1 MMFNFLVGFAALIF
15 LFDRFFPEIPED
27 QRRHP

>member
-1 MMFNFLVGFAALIF
+1 MFNFLVGFAALIF
-15 LFDRFFPEIPED
+15 ILDRFFPEIPED